1 MFVLVLRALY
11 FGFVVQSTKFKAQP
25 KLTPMRLDL
34 FLKASRLCP
43 RRSVAQK
50 LCDAGMVFLNGAA
63 VKSAHSVKEGDQL
76 TLRKRDK
83 ELVVKV
89 LAVPTERQ
97 TSRHDAGNLFEVV
110 SETHL
115 SD

>member
-1 MFVLVLRALY
+1 
-11 FGFVVQSTKFKAQP
+11 
-25 KLTPMRLDL
+25 MRLDL

-50 LCDAGMVFLNGAA
+50 LCDAGMVFLNGTP

-76 TLRKRDK
+76 TIRKRDK
-83 ELVVKV
+83 ELIVKV
-89 LAVPTERQ
+89 VGVPTERK
-97 TSRHDAGNLFEVV
+97 TSRKDAGTLFEVV